1 MEIYFEQILNTCIIM
16 TIFVLIWVNIKFYMY
31 SIYGI

>member
-1 MEIYFEQILNTCIIM
+1 MDIYFEQILNICIIM